1 MASRWKWLVATML
14 AYGIAGGY
22 LFDSAIW
29 GGNHGLS
36 WSRDSAMRVYWAAAV
51 FLISTV
57 WLARRHP
64 SGGPGRIALHAG
76 AAFLAGAVVAWE
88 VADALVGASQHGWD
102 SDDPDEFP
110 ARFLYCSC
118 APRAAL
124 LRQTVIAAAVGTIAA
139 AAVSPLVARVA
150 RRRA

>member
-36 WSRDSAMRVYWAAAV
+36 C
-51 FLISTV
+51 
-57 WLARRHP
+57 RHP

-102 SDDPDEFP
+102 SDLPDEFLG
-110 ARFLYCSC
+110 RFLYCSC

-124 LRQTVIAAAVGTIAA
+124 LRQTLIAAAVGTIAA
-139 AAVSPLVARVA
+139 VAVAPLVARVA
-150 RRRA
+150 GRRA